1 VVFIAFAVVLL
12 SVWLKLVIFCASA
25 AADPPVKP
33 AVAGFAQVNTL
44 PVSCVFGIKE
54 IGVPLQIV
62 SYLLASEITGVGL
75 IVYVS
80 VCVLVQPF
88 CATIFTR
95 YGTLIAAVVVFIK
108 LSLIKLAV
116 PAIAPAPKTA
126 ALLQVQPS
134 VLIAIDDAA
143 EKLILLPQ
151 PTDTVFQ
158 VAVLLIV
165 GLGNTETTIVYFVP
179 KSSVT
184 L

>member
-1 VVFIAFAVVLL
+1 M
-12 SVWLKLVIFCASA
+12 IFCASV

-33 AVAGFAQVNTL
+33 PLPGFAQVNTL
-44 PVSCVFGIKE
+44 LVSCVFGKKE
-54 IGVPLQIV
+54 TGVPLQIV

-80 VCVLVQPF
+80 VCVFVQPF
-88 CATIFTR
+88 CATIFTT
-95 YGTLIAAVVVFIK
+95 YGTLIAAVVVLIK

-116 PAIAPAPKTA
+116 PEIALAPKIA
-126 ALLQVQPS
+126 ALLHVQPS
-134 VLIAIDDAA
+134 VLIAMVEVA

-158 VAVLLIV
+158 VAVLLMV
-165 GLGNTETTIVYFVP
+165 GFGKTETTIVYFVP